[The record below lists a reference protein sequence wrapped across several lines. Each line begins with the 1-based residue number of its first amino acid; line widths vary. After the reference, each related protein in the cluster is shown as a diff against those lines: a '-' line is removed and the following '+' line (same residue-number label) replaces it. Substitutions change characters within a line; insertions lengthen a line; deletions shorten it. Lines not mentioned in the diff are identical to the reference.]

1 MTRDYILMIF
11 EAMLV
16 ASCVAT
22 GVVGY
27 MVYVLL
33 IFGHL

>member
-1 MTRDYILMIF
+1 MTHILMIF
-11 EAMLV
+11 EAVLV

-27 MVYVLL
+27 IVYVLL
-33 IFGHL
+33 VSGHL